1 MISYIQYSKQYLP
14 SIQKLILHTIDV
26 QNSKDYSRETVEIMK
41 DWQNLERLS
50 NKISKGTYY
59 LAINEAQEVIGIGG
73 LVGEEICTMFVHP
86 DYSKQGIGKTI
97 LKKLEDS
104 ARALKINK
112 IYLSSTLTAEKF
124 YINCGFK
131 KIRQALHKLDGNDF
145 KAIEMEKKLL

>member
-41 DWQNLERLS
+41 DWQNLDRLS

-59 LAINEAQEVIGIGG
+59 LAINEGQEVIGIGG

-97 LKKLEDS
+97 LEKLETS
-104 ARALKINK
+104 ARVLRINK

-124 YINCGFK
+124 YVNCGFT

-145 KAIEMEKKLL
+145 KAIEMEKTLN